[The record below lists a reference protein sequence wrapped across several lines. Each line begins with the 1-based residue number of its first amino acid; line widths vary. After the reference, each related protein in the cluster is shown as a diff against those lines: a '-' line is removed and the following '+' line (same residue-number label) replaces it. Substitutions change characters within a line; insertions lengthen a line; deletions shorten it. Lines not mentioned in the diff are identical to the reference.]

1 MDRIR
6 ISGGFF
12 LDPDDVEIICTRAS
26 GAGGQYVNRTDSAVQ
41 LRYPLFKVPEEMR
54 PRIIGNVTGEGLL
67 LVDAQEHRSQH
78 KNKEAAF
85 LRLAEILRRAAQMPK
100 KRRLT
105 KPTKASRLRRLQS
118 KKRHSEKKQLRRN
131 DFD

>member
-26 GAGGQYVNRTDSAVQ
+26 GGGGQYVNRTDSAVQ